1 MIVRDLTIV
10 NKLGLHARA
19 AGALVKLAS
28 TFGSEITVE
37 KGGVKVNAKSIMGLL
52 MLAASMGS
60 SVRLTAQGDDEQ
72 EAADAVEGLVTGKFN
87 EE

>member
-28 TFGSEITVE
+28 TFRSEITVE
-37 KGGVKVNAKSIMGLL
+37 KGGTKVNAKSIMGLL

-60 SVRLTAQGDDEQ
+60 SIRLTAQGDDEQ

>member
-1 MIVRDLTIV
+1 MIDRELTIV

-28 TFGSEITVE
+28 TFRSEITVE
-37 KGGVKVNAKSIMGLL
+37 KDGTKVNAKSIMGLL

-60 SVRLTAQGDDEQ
+60 TVRLTAEGDDEQ